1 MFDQL
6 KLLSG
11 YYINP
16 KRAVS
21 ETLDHGKI
29 LAVAVMAVL
38 VAVGL
43 QVPRFF
49 EGQAMDRDFT
59 LATSQFSA
67 EQMEKAQA
75 EGRVLS
81 AKELETALQ
90 RKYEER
96 FSRAEE
102 WRQGGFG
109 PGKALGELFVVVGL
123 FVPLG
128 IALVAA
134 LGGRSAGRVLSEEF
148 GAVAMCTAMAWTAA
162 RLPVLALLWSPA
174 ALQWGYWVSTA
185 VFVVFAAAVL
195 RSALG
200 ARWLQAGVSA
210 LAGAGLI
217 VGSAWIG
224 TGLSPFMFL
233 VASPCLIYYFWGS
246 LSSGVAG
253 IGAGVSGRQSFQ
265 RALEATTLNPRDADA
280 QAQLGHIQAKR
291 RNWKEAEARY
301 RKAYEIDP
309 DDADYAFHLGSV
321 LREQGREG
329 EAREFLLW
337 AASRNEKTSSSEV
350 LRELGAAQLALGET
364 VEGLT
369 ILRRYVEMR
378 EYDPVGLVYLGEGL
392 EKTGDPAEARQMWE
406 RAVVAVKTM
415 PGHRRGELRSWAGRA
430 QAGLKR
436 VS

>member
-6 KLLSG
+6 KLLFG
-11 YYINP
+11 YYVNP
-16 KRAVS
+16 RRAVS

-29 LAVAVMAVL
+29 LAVAALAIMTGLA
-38 VAVGL
+38 L
-43 QVPRFF
+43 QVPRFL
-49 EGQAMDRDFT
+49 EGQALDREFT

-67 EQMEKAQA
+67 QQMEKAQA

-81 AKELETALQ
+81 AEELQAALQ
-90 RKYEER
+90 RKYAER
-96 FSRAEE
+96 FARAED

-109 PGKALGELFVVVGL
+109 AGKALAELFVVVGL

-134 LGGRSAGRVLSEEF
+134 WEGRSVGRVLQEEF
-148 GAVAMCTAMAWTAA
+148 GAVAMCMALAWTAA
-162 RLPVLALLWSPA
+162 RAPVLLLLGLPRGVE
-174 ALQWGYWVSTA
+174 WGYWVSTA
-185 VFVVFAAAVL
+185 VFVVFAALVL
-195 RSALG
+195 RGALG
-200 ARWLQAGVSA
+200 ARWVQAGSSA
-210 LAGAGLI
+210 VIGGGVILASG
-217 VGSAWIG
+217 WIG
-224 TGLSPFMFL
+224 VGLSPFLYL
-233 VASPCLIYYFWGS
+233 VASPLLIYYFWGS

-280 QAQLGHIQAKR
+280 QAQLGHIQVKR

-321 LREQGREG
+321 LREQGRDA
-329 EAREFLLW
+329 EAKEFLVW
-337 AASRNEKTSSSEV
+337 AASRNEKTSSWEV

-364 VEGLT
+364 VESLK
-369 ILRRYVEMR
+369 ILRRYVGMR
-378 EYDPVGLVYLGEGL
+378 EYDPVGLVYLGEAL
-392 EKTGDPAEARQMWE
+392 EKTGDPVEARQMWE

-436 VS
+436 LG